1 MSISDALTGITWL
14 YLLIFHNPILGI
26 VIYLIPPIV
35 AFIRNTKNFWPQT
48 IISILL
54 GWVTPVW
61 IVVLVWAI
69 FGELLTVKNIEGK

>member
-1 MSISDALTGITWL
+1 MSIFDALTGITGL

-35 AFIRNTKNFWPQT
+35 VFIRNTKNFWPQT
-48 IISILL
+48 IISVLL
-54 GWVTPVW
+54 GWITPVW

-69 FGELLTVKNIEGK
+69 FGELLTIKNIERK